1 MNMEKYPSNTQLPP
15 PTENAPHPL
24 HEEMDLIDLK
34 EVVHKVWVERK
45 WIAKCCAGA
54 LLVGLIV
61 AFSIPREYT
70 SSATIAPET
79 NGKGGGGGNLSSLA
93 AMAGISLGGNSGG
106 DAIQPDLYPDIVSS
120 TPFLVSLFDV
130 PVTHPNGKDTLSL
143 YEYMESHQRTPWWNS
158 ILSLPSKLVGGLVSI
173 FTSPSDGEEKLSLD
187 PTRLSPE
194 QTAVMQRIKSCIF
207 VSVDRK
213 TFITEISVK
222 TQNPSVAATLA
233 DTVLRRL
240 QTYITEY
247 RTNKARQDFN
257 FQQTLFERKKQE
269 YEQAQERY
277 ALFVDANRNIIQQ
290 SYRVEQE
297 RLENEMRLAYNMYTA
312 VAQQLQVAE
321 AKVQEI
327 TPVYTTIQPATV
339 PLHPTA
345 PRKAMILI
353 ATLFLAAVGSVAW
366 VAFGRDFLANLKQ
379 S

>member
-1 MNMEKYPSNTQLPP
+1 MNIEGQSPNTHPMPVAEKSSQHLQ
-15 PTENAPHPL
+15 
-24 HEEMDLIDLK
+24 EEMDFIDLK
-34 EVVHKVWVERK
+34 EVAYKVWNERK
-45 WIAKCCAGA
+45 WIAKCCVGA
-54 LLVGLIV
+54 LLLGLLI

-79 NGKGGGGGNLSSLA
+79 SSKGSPGGNFSSLA
-93 AMAGISLGGNSGG
+93 AMAGINLSGNSGG

-120 TPFLVSLFDV
+120 TPFLVSLFNV
-130 PVTHPNGKDTLSL
+130 PVIHPNGEDTLSL
-143 YEYMESHQRTPWWNS
+143 YEYMQNHQRIPWWRS
-158 ILSLPSKLVGGLVSI
+158 ILSLPSKLIGGMVSLVSSSNSGKGEV
-173 FTSPSDGEEKLSLD
+173 SPD
-187 PTRLSPE
+187 PTKLSPE
-194 QTAVMQRIKSCIF
+194 QTAVMQQIRDCIF
-207 VSVDRK
+207 VSVNRK

-222 TQNPSVAATLA
+222 AQNPSVAATLA

-353 ATLFLAAVGSVAW
+353 ATLFLAAVGSVGW
-366 VAFGRDFLANLKQ
+366 VVFGRDFWANLKQ
-379 S
+379 P

>member
-34 EVVHKVWVERK
+34 EVVHKVWAERK

-79 NGKGGGGGNLSSLA
+79 NGKGGSVGSISSLA
-93 AMAGISLGGNSGG
+93 AMAGINLSGNSGG

-130 PVTHPNGKDTLSL
+130 PVAHPNGKDTLSF
-143 YEYMESHQRTPWWNS
+143 YEYMKNHQRIPWWNS
-158 ILSLPSKLVGGLVSI
+158 LLSLPPQIVEGLASL
-173 FTSPSDGEEKLSLD
+173 FFSSDDEETEVL
-187 PTRLSPE
+187 PTPIRLNPK
-194 QTAVMQRIKSCIF
+194 QTEIMKKIKNCIL

-213 TFITEISVK
+213 TSITEISVK
-222 TQNPSVAATLA
+222 AQNPSVAATLA

-353 ATLFLAAVGSVAW
+353 ATLFLAAVGSVVW
-366 VAFGRDFLANLKQ
+366 VVFGRDFWDNLKQ